1 MSNALQ
7 QSSHLASTSAEP
19 WPHSKTSKLLFLID
33 ACTDEEKKYLT
44 DWLEKQRPNEA
55 SILASGNLAYLSS
68 VGRDDSPTHE
78 GLENQVTFGEDR
90 LFIPIRVAW
99 LTDER
104 TGQRRPRIRDFVF
117 RQSSGPSV
125 VQRKWLLRRSPDK
138 AMPLAGRPAT
148 LQEMK
153 LKYRAKIGLP
163 ADEEPNSNEFADFVA
178 RQAILSLEQA
188 ERSVNGAHQKL
199 PYFVSR
205 TLQSRKGFRQAISK
219 IGEEQGQTSEQALEE
234 AGEYLKELV
243 ALPSEFHVDSFAQLS
258 RFIYSRGYDPEIVHD
273 PAQIEKLRELAK
285 NHPIAFCWT
294 HKTHVDGIALS
305 ALLHKYRFPLP
316 HLIGGINMAFMGIGY
331 LARRSGA
338 IFIRRS
344 FQDNRIYKAVLRRY
358 IGYLMEK
365 RFPISWSIEGTRSR
379 IGKLMPP
386 RFGILKY
393 VMEAA
398 RTANID
404 DLHLIPVTIYYDL
417 IPEVAEYAAEQRG
430 QTKRPESL
438 AWFIGYVR
446 GMSKPLGRVS
456 VRFGDPVVVGQN
468 IETKPK
474 YQLGAPADTKDAFA
488 LELQKAAFEVAV
500 RINNVTPVT
509 PSAVA
514 TLALLGACPRS
525 LSVEEIT
532 DELRDIISWMQS
544 RGIPMTSDF
553 GEHTSERVQEIADT
567 MIELGILTR
576 YDEGLSPVYG
586 IAPDQ
591 HLIAG
596 YYRNTIV
603 HFLIVRAFM
612 ELALVKAAEMPP
624 GQSEAVFWD
633 EALRI
638 RDIFKFEFF
647 YSSKEEFREQVQR
660 ELDLTEPNWANLING
675 GTDSVN
681 KLLNTMRPLFAHAT
695 LKPYIEAYS
704 IVADGLLQFEQTE
717 PWDEKGFLT
726 RCLKYGKQAYL
737 QRRITSEESIAK
749 LLYTNGVKL
758 ARNFGLIDDT
768 SGELQGRR
776 VAFAREL
783 RDIGRRIDIIDA
795 LAAQRRHT
803 DIISVREVKSTDG
816 QETIAV

>member
-7 QSSHLASTSAEP
+7 TSSSSTSA
-19 WPHSKTSKLLFLID
+19 WPHTDTSKLVFLID
-33 ACTDEEKKYLT
+33 ACTEEERKYLT
-44 DWLEKQRPNEA
+44 DWLNRQKPQEA
-55 SILASGNLAYLSS
+55 SAPETDNLAFLSS
-68 VGRDDSPTHE
+68 QGRDDSPTHE
-78 GLENQVTFGEDR
+78 ELQKSITAGDDR
-90 LFIPIRVAW
+90 LFVPIRIAW
-99 LTDER
+99 LTEDQS
-104 TGQRRPRIRDFVF
+104 GGVRRPRVRDFIF
-117 RQSSGPSV
+117 RRSSGPNP
-125 VQRKWLLRRSPDK
+125 VQRRWLLKRSPDK
-138 AMPLAGRPAT
+138 AQPIAGKAAT
-148 LQEMK
+148 LHEMK
-153 LKYRAKIGLP
+153 LRYRAKIGAAAEEELDIGRL
-163 ADEEPNSNEFADFVA
+163 ADYVA

-188 ERSVNGAHQKL
+188 ERSVNGARQKL

-205 TLQSRKGFRQAISK
+205 TLQSRIGFRKTITQ
-219 IGEEQGQTSEQALEE
+219 IGQEQDQTDEQALEE
-234 AGEYLKELV
+234 AAEYLKELV
-243 ALPSEFHVDSFAQLS
+243 ALPSEFHVDTFAQLA

-273 PAQIEKLRELAK
+273 PADIKRLRDLAK
-285 NHPIAFCWT
+285 NHPIALCWT
-294 HKTHVDGIALS
+294 HKTHVDGIAVS
-305 ALLHKYRFPLP
+305 ALLHQYRFPLA
-316 HLIGGINMAFMGIGY
+316 HMIGGINMAFMGIGY

-344 FQDNRIYKAVLRRY
+344 FQDNRIYKAVLRHY

-398 RTANID
+398 RTSNID
-404 DLHLIPVTIYYDL
+404 DLHLVPVTIYYDL
-417 IPEVAEYAAEQRG
+417 IPEVADYAAEQRG

-456 VRFGDPVVVGQN
+456 IRFGEPVVVGQDM
-468 IETKPK
+468 ETKPK
-474 YQLGAPADTKDAFA
+474 YQLGDSTETKDAFA

-509 PSAVA
+509 PSAII

-525 LSVEEIT
+525 LSIEQIT
-532 DELRDIISWMQS
+532 DELGEIIAWMQS

-553 GEHTSERVQEIADT
+553 GESTAERVQQVANT

-603 HFLIVRAFM
+603 HFLIIKAFI

-624 GQSEAVFWD
+624 GHSEAVFWN
-633 EALRI
+633 EALRL

-660 ELDLTEPNWANLING
+660 ELDLSEPNWANMING
-675 GTDSVN
+675 GADQVN
-681 KLLNTMRPLFAHAT
+681 KLLDALRPLFAHAT

-704 IVADGLLQFEQTE
+704 IVADGLLQFEQTD

-758 ARNFGLIDDT
+758 AGNLGLIEDT
-768 SGELQGRR
+768 SGDLHGRR

-783 RDIGRRIDIIDA
+783 RDIGRRIDLIDA
-795 LAAQRRHT
+795 MAARRRNT

-816 QETIAV
+816 QEPIAV

>member
-1 MSNALQ
+1 MSNARQ
-7 QSSHLASTSAEP
+7 TGSDAMSP
-19 WPHSKTSKLLFLID
+19 WPSDKTSKLLFLID
-33 ACTDEEKKYLT
+33 AGTNEERDFLKKWLDQSKPDAASILT
-44 DWLEKQRPNEA
+44 KNNLAFLSSRGRDDTPSHDDLEKQV
-55 SILASGNLAYLSS
+55 IY
-68 VGRDDSPTHE
+68 
-78 GLENQVTFGEDR
+78 GEDR
-90 LFIPIRVAW
+90 LFVPVRIAW
-99 LTDER
+99 LTDDR
-104 TGQRRPRIRDFVF
+104 AGRRGPRLKDFVF
-117 RQSSGPSV
+117 RQSSGPGV
-125 VQRKWLLRRSPDK
+125 MQRKWLLNRTPDK
-138 AMPLAGRPAT
+138 VMPIAGKPAT
-148 LQEMK
+148 LEEMK
-153 LKYRAKIGLP
+153 RRYATKVGLP
-163 ADEEPNSNEFADFVA
+163 PNEDVDQTKFADYVA
-178 RQAILSLEQA
+178 RQAILALEQA

-205 TLQSRKGFRQAISK
+205 TLQSRKGFQDDIAE
-219 IGEEQGQTSEQALEE
+219 IGKEQNQTPEEALAE

-243 ALPSEFHVDSFAQLS
+243 ALPSEFHVDAMAQLS
-258 RFIYSRGYDPEIVHD
+258 RFIYTRGYDPKIVHD
-273 PAQIEKLRELAK
+273 PEDIKKLREIAK

-294 HKTHVDGIALS
+294 HKTHVDGIALN
-305 ALLHKYRFPLP
+305 AMLHDYKFPLP
-316 HLIGGINMAFMGIGY
+316 HIIGGINMAFMGLGY

-430 QTKRPESL
+430 HTKRPESL
-438 AWFIGYVR
+438 AWFIEYVR
-446 GMSKPLGRVS
+446 GMNKPLGRIS
-456 VRFGDPVVVGQN
+456 VRFGEPVVVGQD

-474 YQLGAPADTKDAFA
+474 YQLGAPSETQDAFA

-509 PSAVA
+509 PSSIV

-532 DELRDIISWMQS
+532 EELRDIIAWMQS

-567 MIELGILTR
+567 MIDLGILTR

-603 HFLIVRAFM
+603 HFLIIKAFM
-612 ELALVKAAEMPP
+612 ELAMVKAAEMPP

-633 EALRI
+633 EALRM
-638 RDIFKFEFF
+638 REIFKFEFF
-647 YSSKEEFREQVQR
+647 YSSKEEFREQLQR
-660 ELDLTEPNWANLING
+660 ELDLSEPNWANLING
-675 GTDSVN
+675 GTESVN
-681 KLLNTMRPLFAHAT
+681 KLIENIRPLFAHAT

-704 IVADGLLQFEQTE
+704 IVADGLLQFENTE
-717 PWDEKGFLT
+717 PWDEKGFLN
-726 RCLKYGKQAYL
+726 RCLKYGRQAYL

-749 LLYTNGVKL
+749 LLYTNGTKL
-758 ARNFGLIDDT
+758 AQNLGLIGDA
-768 SGELQGRR
+768 SGDLQGRR
-776 VAFAREL
+776 VAFAREI
-783 RDIGRRIDIIDA
+783 RDIGRRIEIIDA

-803 DIISVREVKSTDG
+803 DFISVREVNRTEG
-816 QETIAV
+816 QDTIAV